1 MYFLCRNFQK
11 FNDFL
16 FLRSIYMLN
25 VKPFRKLIH
34 QLLLDIKRLRK
45 LLIYNVKKSADFSTS
60 EEELII
66 EIEYGGLGDH
76 LFYSH
81 LPRIA
86 KETGRYKKVF
96 LSDLSVIRNPKHI
109 QLIWLLNPYL
119 DGMINKPGKLF
130 RHLDKKRVCDGKNIL
145 DNIML
150 AYGLDDGQRCHQPEV
165 YYKPKRISKYIDQ
178 IFFDPN
184 WVTKLYDKAT
194 VEKSVSDY
202 FIANNIKIDF
212 IFKPRNR
219 FNLRNS
225 KHVIIQDK
233 SFEEF
238 CDILYSCKNL
248 YCFATGTAVLY
259 EALGRSATVFCNS
272 KMDPIFK
279 FSNMHKYIDV
289 Q

>member
-1 MYFLCRNFQK
+1 
-11 FNDFL
+11 
-16 FLRSIYMLN
+16 MLN
-25 VKPFRKLIH
+25 VKLIRRLIH
-34 QLLLDIKRLRK
+34 NLLLDIKRIRK
-45 LLIYNVKKSADFSTS
+45 LLICNVKKSTNTLAS
-60 EEELII
+60 EEVLII

-96 LSDLSVIRNPKHI
+96 LSDLSAIRNPQHI
-109 QLIWLLNPYL
+109 KLIWLLNPYL

-130 RHLDKKRVCDGKNIL
+130 RKLDKRRAYDGKNIL

-150 AYGLDDGQRCHQPEV
+150 AYDLDDGLRGHQPEI
-165 YYKPKRISKYIDQ
+165 YYKPKKISKYLDQ

-184 WVTKLYDKAT
+184 WITKLYDKTT
-194 VEKSVSDY
+194 VEKSISDY
-202 FIANNIKIDF
+202 FFANNIKIDF
-212 IFKPRNR
+212 IFKPRNG

-225 KHVIIQDK
+225 NQIIVQDS

-238 CDILYSCKNL
+238 CDILYSCKHL

-259 EALGRSATVFCNS
+259 EALGGSATVFFNS
-272 KMDPIFK
+272 KMDAIFK
-279 FSNMHKYIDV
+279 YSNKHKYIGV